1 MENDVNLKRPCYS
14 FCQVGDER
22 HGTLLTTPVSGVMAG
37 AFEGDCEAEE
47 KVVVAGEVVGEVQFL
62 L

>member
-1 MENDVNLKRPCYS
+1 MLL
-14 FCQVGDER
+14 FCQAGDER
-22 HGTLLTTPVSGVMAG
+22 HGTLLMTPVSAVMAG
-37 AFEGDCEAEE
+37 AFEGDYEAEE